1 MAITIPTC
9 AVLTAAGTTLQ
20 DYVTVFYNW
29 VNANPG
35 NFTVSN
41 LVGGATPTSWT
52 LTHAS
57 GFQLNFR
64 VSGGTLL
71 IMVAPNGGIANSA
84 APVSAGSVE
93 VIGLPAPSGT
103 STRAH
108 VARYKDALFF
118 GWTSTTP
125 THTPNAFEVGRIG
138 APIQDQDVAAGID
151 GLGILAHTPSDSV
164 ASSVNNWYTVS
175 ATRQSRARVASA
187 TWAGGLTAPWG
198 GSIAQSSA
206 NRRFSPVVLCGN
218 PDGTNVPST
227 TTSPILL
234 LSKYNAWA
242 GGVSDSVAPFT
253 LNESAGS
260 NQAWMAINN
269 ANANTRHRILWDKTV
284 DPTP

>member
-20 DYVTVFYNW
+20 DYITVFYNW
-29 VNANPG
+29 VTSNPG

-52 LTHAS
+52 LTHTS

-71 IMVAPNGGIANSA
+71 IMIAPNGGIANSA

-93 VIGLPAPSGT
+93 VIGLPAPSST

-108 VARYKDALFF
+108 VARYEDALFF

-125 THTPNAFEVGRIG
+125 THTPNAFLAGRIG

-151 GLGILAHTPSDSV
+151 GLGILAHTPSDSNSS
-164 ASSVNNWYTVS
+164 ASNNWYSVNT
-175 ATRQSRARVASA
+175 TRQSRARVAST
-187 TWAGGLTAPWG
+187 TWAGGLTYPWG
-198 GSIAQSSA
+198 STIAQSGPT
-206 NRRFSPVVLCGN
+206 RRFSPVVLCGN
-218 PDGTNVPST
+218 PDGTNAPIVAN
-227 TTSPILL
+227 SPILL
-234 LSKYNAWA
+234 LSKYTAWA
-242 GGVSDSVAPFT
+242 GGVSDSVTPFA

-260 NQAWMAINN
+260 NQAWMALNS
-269 ANANTRHRILWDKTV
+269 ANAATRHRILWDKTV